1 MRIVRKGL
9 MDGDGERFYPAN
21 PITRE
26 EAASSIATVLQD
38 KSSGEVIFTDM
49 KDISS
54 WALPGVRLLAYQKI
68 MQGDGD
74 GAFRPKDELTWAE
87 TVRCV

>member
-1 MRIVRKGL
+1 M
-9 MDGDGERFYPAN
+9 
-21 PITRE
+21 
-26 EAASSIATVLQD
+26 QD

-87 TVRCV
+87 TVTLLLEVEARNKSDLPTTVSNEPVS